1 MMTMKKTTL
10 GISMLIFLACGE
22 DKVTETAPI
31 TVTVDEAISE
41 MVSLE
46 QRYPASVVALKEVE
60 LRADVVGYITQ
71 IQVADGERVR
81 QGQVLYQIDRSRY
94 QARLDQA
101 QSQLEIARANQA
113 RSERDIGRYEKLKE
127 GNAIAGKIYDDAL
140 TEMVSSQQELLRAQ
154 AAVDNAKTDLGYA
167 TIRAPFPG
175 TVGFS
180 SVRLGAL
187 VSPGETLLNVISAD
201 DPIGLDFYADEKSLN
216 DFMQL
221 MGQPEKVSSDSI
233 FQLLLP
239 NQQLYPFPG
248 SIETIDRAIDRST
261 GTIQIRLK
269 FPNPDY
275 SLKPGLNATLLYTRT
290 SAEPQI
296 TVLQKALVERLGEVY
311 IYVADNG
318 EAKQITVKTGNKS
331 KDRVVIQKGL
341 QAGQQVVISGVQK
354 IADGDKI
361 QIKNGN

>member
-1 MMTMKKTTL
+1 MMKKTTL
-10 GISMLIFLACGE
+10 GVSLLIFLGCAE
-22 DKVTETAPI
+22 DKATENQPTI
-31 TVTVDEAISE
+31 VTVDEAVSE
-41 MVSLE
+41 MVVLE

-94 QARLDQA
+94 QAQLDQA

-113 RSERDIGRYEKLKE
+113 RSERDITRYEKLRE

-140 TEMVSSQQELLRAQ
+140 TDMVSSQQELLRAQ
-154 AAVDNAKTDLGYA
+154 AAVDNATTDLGYA
-167 TIRAPFPG
+167 TIRAPFAG

-187 VSPGETLLNVISAD
+187 VTPGQTLLNVISAD
-201 DPIGLDFYADEKSLN
+201 DPMGLDFYADEKSLH
-216 DFMQL
+216 DFTQL
-221 MGQPEKVSSDSI
+221 MTQPEKVSADSV
-233 FQLLLP
+233 FRLLLP

-248 SIETIDRAIDRST
+248 SIETIDRAIDRGT

-275 SLKPGLNATLLYTRT
+275 SLKPGLNTTLLYTKT
-290 SAEPQI
+290 SPESQI

-311 IYVADNG
+311 VYVADNG
-318 EAKQITVKTGNKS
+318 EAKQVTVKTGNKS
-331 KDRVVIQKGL
+331 KDRVVIQEGL
-341 QAGQQVVISGVQK
+341 QAGQQIVVSGVQK

-361 QIKNGN
+361 QIKNEN